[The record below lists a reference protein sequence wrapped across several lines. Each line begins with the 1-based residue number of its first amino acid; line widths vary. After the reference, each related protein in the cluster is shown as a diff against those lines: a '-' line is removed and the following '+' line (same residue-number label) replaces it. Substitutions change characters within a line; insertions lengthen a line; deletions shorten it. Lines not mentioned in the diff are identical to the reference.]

1 MTVLYS
7 PELPGDK
14 PARRLELRIGPK
26 PRFQVQATAFTHTL
40 SGQAIGKRF
49 DGAAHCPQAIAAEYR
64 SGAVRLGVSQV
75 LRREALANGAVALPH
90 VGDLAKQHLFA
101 NRAEHGLVADNEG
114 WRA

>member
-14 PARRLELRIGPK
+14 PARRLELRIDPK
-26 PRFQVQATAFTHTL
+26 PRFQVQAPASTHTP
-40 SGQAIGKRF
+40 SGQAIGKPF
-49 DGAAHCPQAIAAEYR
+49 AGAPHCPQAIAVECRLA
-64 SGAVRLGVSQV
+64 AVREAFCCVSLGEV
-75 LRREALANGAVALPH
+75 LANGAVALPH